1 MFAVFHGNLY
11 IADHGLQHLQL
22 CPLPVTCIDN
32 IPWSR
37 RCIGILHIL
46 AKNLSALLI
55 MIILPEIIFIDSP
68 SGILTFQKDT
78 HTFFLFFPVNLHKKF
93 QEHISV
99 IRQLTFKSPDTVN
112 SFCII
117 VTLQFFIHTFS
128 TGLIH
133 PS

>member
-11 IADHGLQHLQL
+11 IADHGFQYLQF
-22 CPLPVTCIDN
+22 CPLPVTGIDN

-46 AKNLSALLI
+46 VKNLSALLI

-68 SGILTFQKDT
+68 SGILAFQKDA
-78 HTFFLFFPVNLHKKF
+78 HTFFLFFPVDLHKKF
-93 QEHISV
+93 QEYISI

-112 SFCII
+112 PF
-117 VTLQFFIHTFS
+117 
-128 TGLIH
+128 
-133 PS
+133 

>member
-11 IADHGLQHLQL
+11 IADHGFQYLQF
-22 CPLPVTCIDN
+22 CPLPVTGIDN

-46 AKNLSALLI
+46 VENLSALLI

-68 SGILTFQKDT
+68 SGILAFQS
-78 HTFFLFFPVNLHKKF
+78 FLLFFTVDLHKKF
-93 QEHISV
+93 QEYISI

-112 SFCII
+112 PF
-117 VTLQFFIHTFS
+117 
-128 TGLIH
+128 
-133 PS
+133 